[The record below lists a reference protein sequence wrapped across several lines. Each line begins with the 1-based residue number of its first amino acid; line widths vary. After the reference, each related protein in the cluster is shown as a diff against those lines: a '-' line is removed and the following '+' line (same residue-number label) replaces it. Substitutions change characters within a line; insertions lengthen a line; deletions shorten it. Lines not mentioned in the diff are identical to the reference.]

1 MHPLDPPN
9 LSFSLIYTYVY
20 IYMQGYHSILP
31 HSPLF
36 ELLSWH
42 TVVAKTMPFISMSPA
57 QPRILKH
64 NSYWKMLKECISNM
78 NHKEDNLWAYYACLP
93 MYKGLTWKREK
104 RLYCCFRMRTS
115 DKSFKTWFDSNI
127 SESISHSQCC
137 QGVELACT
145 PGSSGKT
152 KLRLRHRWW
161 WRRSYLPRK
170 LL

>member
-1 MHPLDPPN
+1 MCIYICRDITLFCHILHS
-9 LSFSLIYTYVY
+9 LSFFPDTRWLQRPCPSSLCL
-20 IYMQGYHSILP
+20 QPSPGSWSI
-31 HSPLF
+31 
-36 ELLSWH
+36 
-42 TVVAKTMPFISMSPA
+42 TATG
-57 QPRILKH
+57 
-64 NSYWKMLKECISNM
+64 KMLKEHISNM

-115 DKSFKTWFDSNI
+115 DKSFKTWFDSNV

-137 QGVELACT
+137 QGVERAGSLSCA